1 MSTFR
6 LIMIKTNYVYMAAIV
21 NILITDTIIK
31 MYNRPIAKILKN
43 SPQINYPVIS
53 FFSMKVA
60 KT

>member
-43 SPQINYPVIS
+43 SPRINKL
-53 FFSMKVA
+53 KVGLSI
-60 KT
+60 